1 MDYTPIETKNYRK
14 PKKSKKPLIVGIAC
28 FVAGA
33 FFGATVTS
41 VFTGANAPYPDATT
55 TTATNENVG
64 IGTLPPPLTPSDHD
78 HVFNDKYEVIT
89 PATCT
94 SNGTVRVYCDICHE
108 EQVQWV
114 LATGHKEK
122 VNPGYPA
129 TSTENGLTDG
139 IYCET
144 CGETIKM
151 QEIIPAG
158 SVDSNTIF
166 EIKILDDT
174 TCEITV
180 VEHYPDHIVIPE
192 YIDGYRVVSIG
203 EGAFRGR
210 TMKGVTIPN
219 SVERIGNDAF
229 NKCSGLESID
239 IPDSVGYIGSK
250 AFNGCMNLK
259 HVTLPAALKN
269 IESETFRDCTSLESV
284 KIGDSLESIGAYAFA
299 NCSSLKEI
307 GYYAGTMEEWE
318 KINKE
323 NGWDVDTGDYTVY
336 CTDGNVDKNASQ
348 SSKVFSYNV
357 ISGTECEITE
367 YHGNDTHV
375 VIPESIDGYRVV
387 AIGGSAFAGRE
398 NITMVTLPNSVET
411 IGDDA
416 FIGCHNLVNI
426 TLGEGVTSIGMNAFN
441 ACKSLESIAFPAGL
455 KNIGE
460 SAFLGCSKLQ
470 SVTIPGSVTNI
481 GFTAFEST
489 GITEVTLEEG
499 VKNIGERA
507 FNLCQNIIKVNL
519 PHSVESIGSDA
530 FSDCNYLRRI
540 YYSGTVSEWRSITKA
555 QTWNEDTGEYIVV
568 CTDGNA
574 DKTVVEFEYKILT
587 DSTCEITKYIGK
599 NFDVVIPETID
610 GYTVVSIGEMAFYGD
625 LNISSVTIPATVN
638 NIGRGAFGSCAVLTK
653 VYISADAKITAISDE
668 AFNKCISLMEITL
681 PASVKSIGASAFR
694 DCYDLTIVKF
704 NGKLESI
711 GEYAFADCSKITKF
725 EYAGTAD
732 SWVNIAKAPNWDE
745 ITGSYKVQCTDG
757 EVTKDGVVILR
768 GDKITKTEE

>member
-41 VFTGANAPYPDATT
+41 VFTGANAPYPDAAT

-114 LATGHKEK
+114 IATGHKEK

-158 SVDSNTIF
+158 SVDNNTIF

-174 TCEITV
+174 TCEIAA

-192 YIDGYRVVSIG
+192 YIDGYKVVSIG
-203 EGAFRGR
+203 VGAFRGR

-229 NKCSGLESID
+229 NNCQGLESIE
-239 IPDSVGYIGSK
+239 IPDSVWYIGSK
-250 AFNGCMNLK
+250 TFNGCMNLK
-259 HVTLPAALKN
+259 HATLPAALKD
-269 IESETFRDCTSLESV
+269 IESETFRDCTSLEIV
-284 KIGDSLESIGAYAFA
+284 KIGDGVGRIGADAFT

-307 GYYAGTMEEWE
+307 GYYAGTMEGWE

-336 CTDGNVDKNASQ
+336 CTDGNIDKNASQ
-348 SSKVFSYNV
+348 SNGAFRYNV

-375 VIPESIDGYRVV
+375 VIPEYIGGYRVV
-387 AIGGSAFAGRE
+387 
-398 NITMVTLPNSVET
+398 
-411 IGDDA
+411 
-416 FIGCHNLVNI
+416 
-426 TLGEGVTSIGMNAFN
+426 SIGQNVFAN
-441 ACKSLESIAFPAGL
+441 RNDIV
-455 KNIGE
+455 
-460 SAFLGCSKLQ
+460 
-470 SVTIPGSVTNI
+470 SVTIPNSVVTIGDGAFYDCLGLVSVTLGN
-481 GFTAFEST
+481 
-489 GITEVTLEEG
+489 GI
-499 VKNIGERA
+499 
-507 FNLCQNIIKVNL
+507 
-519 PHSVESIGSDA
+519 ESI
-530 FSDCNYLRRI
+530 
-540 YYSGTVSEWRSITKA
+540 
-555 QTWNEDTGEYIVV
+555 
-568 CTDGNA
+568 A
-574 DKTVVEFEYKILT
+574 D
-587 DSTCEITKYIGK
+587 S
-599 NFDVVIPETID
+599 
-610 GYTVVSIGEMAFYGD
+610 
-625 LNISSVTIPATVN
+625 
-638 NIGRGAFGSCAVLTK
+638 AFGDCG
-653 VYISADAKITAISDE
+653 
-668 AFNKCISLMEITL
+668 SLRQVTL

-694 DCYDLTIVKF
+694 DCYELRNVEF
-704 NGKLESI
+704 SGELERI
-711 GEYAFADCSKITKF
+711 GEYAFADCDAITRF
-725 EYAGTAD
+725 SYSGTTD
-732 SWVNIAKAPNWDE
+732 SWVNIDKSPTWNKSMGD
-745 ITGSYKVQCTDG
+745 YKIVCTDG
-757 EVTKDGVVILR
+757 EVTKDGVVILK
-768 GDKITKTEE
+768 GDNKTIKTEE

>member
-1 MDYTPIETKNYRK
+1 MDNTPIETKNYRK
-14 PKKSKKPLIVGIAC
+14 PKKSKKPLVVGVAC
-28 FVAGA
+28 FVAGTV
-33 FFGATVTS
+33 FGAAVTS
-41 VFTGANAPYPDATT
+41 VLSGAGSGYADSATT
-55 TTATNENVG
+55 TGGFGNIYWTDDFYT
-64 IGTLPPPLTPSDHD
+64 TPPNISPSDHK
-78 HVFNDKYEVIT
+78 HEFTDKYQVIT

-94 SNGTVRVYCDICHE
+94 SNGRARVYCDICHE
-108 EQVQWV
+108 SKLEIIM
-114 LATGHKEK
+114 ATGHKEK
-122 VNPGYPA
+122 VIKGYPP
-129 TSTENGLTDG
+129 TQWKNGLTDG
-139 IYCET
+139 IECET
-144 CGETIKM
+144 CGEIIKM

-158 SVDSNTIF
+158 TSDENTIF
-166 EIKILDDT
+166 EIKVLYENN
-174 TCEITV
+174 CEITA

-203 EGAFRGR
+203 EGAFSGR
-210 TMKGVTIPN
+210 SMKTV
-219 SVERIGNDAF
+219 V
-229 NKCSGLESID
+229 
-239 IPDSVGYIGSK
+239 IPDSVEQIGKDAFNNCWELESIEIPDSVWYIGSK
-250 AFNGCMNLK
+250 AFNDCRKLK
-259 HVTLPAALKN
+259 HVTLPEALKN
-269 IESETFRDCTSLESV
+269 IESETFRDCTSLEIV
-284 KIGDSLESIGAYAFA
+284 KMGDSLESIGAYAFS
-299 NCSSLKEI
+299 NCPELMEI
-307 GYYAGTMEEWE
+307 GYYAGTAE
-318 KINKE
+318 KWKNINKDI
-323 NGWDVDTGDYTVY
+323 GWDSGTGDYTVY

-367 YHGNDTHV
+367 YHGDNAHI

-519 PHSVESIGSDA
+519 PHSVESIGNDA
-530 FSDCNYLRRI
+530 FSNCNYLRRI
-540 YYSGTVSEWRSITKA
+540 YYNGTVAEWRSITKA
-555 QTWNEDTGEYIVV
+555 QDWDENTGDYIVN
-568 CTDGNA
+568 CTNGNA

-587 DSTCEITKYIGK
+587 GSTCEITKYIGE
-599 NFDVVIPETID
+599 NTDVVIPEAID
-610 GYTVVSIGEMAFYGD
+610 GYTVVSIGEKTFD
-625 LNISSVTIPATVN
+625 SNFNIGSVTIPATVN
-638 NIGRGAFGSCAVLTK
+638 NIGKSAFGSCAALMK

-694 DCYDLTIVKF
+694 DCYDLTIVKSD
-704 NGKLESI
+704 GALESI
-711 GEYAFADCSKITKF
+711 GEYAFADCSNVTKF
-725 EYAGTAD
+725 EYDGTAQ
-732 SWVNIAKAPNWDE
+732 SWANVAKASNWDE
-745 ITGSYKVQCTDG
+745 STGSYKVQCTDG
-757 EVTKDGVVILR
+757 EVAKDGTVTY
-768 GDKITKTEE
+768 K